1 MTVLTISKQYKQRP
15 SEIIGLTND
24 YEAFCFD
31 EACIYIISKLQEEGS
46 PKPKFI
52 DDEDR
57 NKTNNNDVIEW
68 LNANNK

>member
-1 MTVLTISKQYKQRP
+1 MSVLTISKQYKQRP

-31 EACIYIISKLQEEGS
+31 EACVYIISKLQEEGS
-46 PKPKFI
+46 PKPRFI
-52 DDEDR
+52 DGET